1 MNIAEFRQQYP
12 QYNAIPDGQLAERL
26 YQKHYA
32 GKISQDEFNSKFL
45 GAPVPAEVQK
55 EGFFDR
61 LGREI
66 KDGLVGG
73 ITISKAMAQGLPG
86 IGTWTDELAGQA
98 ISAVHGG
105 DAEQARKDYM
115 APVEAMPAGRRLAA
129 ELVGGVVGSAPLAGL
144 GIPAAIAASTGL
156 GAVSGAG
163 AADGSPG
170 SRLIGGAAG
179 GAAGLAGGV
188 LAPVVAGTGASLLN
202 RAANIGRAALGKPT
216 NPFVGRGGAAAQK
229 MLRQSLENA
238 DAMGVPPPTTAVPL
252 VAQPAGI
259 PAARGVVAGG
269 QKPAAQ
275 VVGAAKRIAD
285 DNSALQAA
293 GELYQSKLGIVPLS
307 TATTPEDI
315 AASPTVR
322 SNAIAAILDNKDMRP
337 ILAKIGRDV
346 RFEGIEPDNLTF
358 LHQAKAMLA
367 ERVRQARK
375 SGKVTETAGRLGALE
390 KRLGDAINA
399 AAPGYKDV
407 SSEYAQAAAARAAE
421 KGAAKVA
428 GADQKFVPVDV
439 QGPGLARL
447 AAEFISGSFP
457 GVQTRAAIASG
468 AHLVGAA
475 TKAARGAAARKLA
488 AILTERDPD
497 KIAMALQALRS
508 DLTGKPYRWPIM
520 YQGPNALQALAR
532 EE

>member
-1 MNIAEFRQQYP
+1 MSAAALMQALEKAHAAGDVAAAREIAAMISAQPAAAQQP
-12 QYNAIPDGQLAERL
+12 EAQ
-26 YQKHYA
+26 
-32 GKISQDEFNSKFL
+32 QD
-45 GAPVPAEVQK
+45 

-66 KDGLVGG
+66 KEGMVGG
-73 ITISKAMAQGLPG
+73 ITTSQAMLQGVPG
-86 IGTWTDELAGQA
+86 GTWSDEAAGW
-98 ISAVHGG
+98 IGSKIHGG
-105 DAEQARKDYM
+105 TPEENQKAYM
-115 APVEAMPAGRRLAA
+115 ASVEAMPAGRRLAA
-129 ELVGGVVGSAPLAGL
+129 ELVGGVVGSAPMAGL
-144 GIPAAIAASTGL
+144 GLPASIAAATGL

-163 AADGSPG
+163 ANSENRAQ
-170 SRLIGGAAG
+170 GAVAG
-179 GAAGLAGGV
+179 GLAGLTAG
-188 LAPVVAGTGASLLN
+188 VVAPMVASAGASVLN
-202 RAANIGRAALGKPT
+202 RAANIGRAVLGKAK
-216 NPFVGRGGAAAQK
+216 NPYVGRGGAAAQR
-229 MLRQSLENA
+229 MMRQSVENA
-238 DAMGVPPPTTAVPL
+238 DAMGMPPPTTAVPL

-259 PAARGVVAGG
+259 PAARSVVAGG

-346 RFEGIEPDNLTF
+346 RFEGIGPDNLTF